1 MTSKNILRL
10 SVSDSSSPACR
21 RQSSVSRT
29 RNLAFSLDPSA
40 RRRPPGTADALVHH
54 RETVIG
60 ECRVVHQRGSKSRRC
75 PAGTM
80 TAFVPHQTRVR
91 CPRRRGDWPVTG
103 ARPKP
108 RTLVVIVRA
117 AGCGSPAATDYASG
131 VTVAAPRGLLAVD
144 WLPELGTS
152 LGVARYAR
160 YQPWPFGLTPLWSG
174 FSCAPTSPRL
184 VFIVR
189 SLIML

>member
-1 MTSKNILRL
+1 M
-10 SVSDSSSPACR
+10 PEA
-21 RQSSVSRT
+21 
-29 RNLAFSLDPSA
+29 
-40 RRRPPGTADALVHH
+40 
-54 RETVIG
+54 
-60 ECRVVHQRGSKSRRC
+60 
-75 PAGTM
+75 
-80 TAFVPHQTRVR
+80 
-91 CPRRRGDWPVTG
+91 PRRLASYRREAEAPH
-103 ARPKP
+103 P
-108 RTLVVIVRA
+108 RCYRSSRWLWL
-117 AGCGSPAATDYASG
+117 ASRDRLRFRCDR
-131 VTVAAPRGLLAVD
+131 AAPRGLLAVD